1 MDSFRRLIIFEI
13 MEEVVNEIIE
23 YIKRKTKDFSYLDQ
37 SQIYEEVA
45 GKVSDMNAD
54 AMKNEYLNSMDYIL
68 DGI

>member
-1 MDSFRRLIIFEI
+1 

-23 YIKRKTKDFSYLDQ
+23 YIREKTKDFSYLDQ

-45 GKVSDMNAD
+45 GKVSGMNAD

>member
-1 MDSFRRLIIFEI
+1 MEEVINEI
-13 MEEVVNEIIE
+13 ME
-23 YIKRKTKDFSYLDQ
+23 YIRKKTEDFTYLDQ
-37 SQIYEEVA
+37 SQIYEEIA

>member
-1 MDSFRRLIIFEI
+1 

-45 GKVSDMNAD
+45 DKVSDMNAD

>member
-1 MDSFRRLIIFEI
+1 

-45 GKVSDMNAD
+45 GKVSDMNAG

>member
-1 MDSFRRLIIFEI
+1 
-13 MEEVVNEIIE
+13 MEEVVNEIME
-23 YIKRKTKDFSYLDQ
+23 YIREKTKDFSYLDQ

>member
-1 MDSFRRLIIFEI
+1 MRI

-45 GKVSDMNAD
+45 GKEIGRAHV
-54 AMKNEYLNSMDYIL
+54 
-68 DGI
+68 

>member
-1 MDSFRRLIIFEI
+1 
-13 MEEVVNEIIE
+13 MEEVVNEIME
-23 YIKRKTKDFSYLDQ
+23 YIREKTKDFSYLDQ
-37 SQIYEEVA
+37 SRIYEEVA

>member
-1 MDSFRRLIIFEI
+1 
-13 MEEVVNEIIE
+13 MEEVVNEIME
-23 YIKRKTKDFSYLDQ
+23 YIRKKTEDFTYLDQ

-54 AMKNEYLNSMDYIL
+54 AMKNEYLNSVDYIL

>member
-1 MDSFRRLIIFEI
+1 

-45 GKVSDMNAD
+45 GNVSDMNAD

>member
-1 MDSFRRLIIFEI
+1 
-13 MEEVVNEIIE
+13 MEEVVNEIME
-23 YIKRKTKDFSYLDQ
+23 YIRKKMEDFSYLDQ
-37 SQIYEEVA
+37 SQIYEEIA

>member
-1 MDSFRRLIIFEI
+1 
-13 MEEVVNEIIE
+13 MEEVVNEIME
-23 YIKRKTKDFSYLDQ
+23 YIRKKTEDFSYLDQ
-37 SQIYEEVA
+37 SQIYEEIA

>member
-1 MDSFRRLIIFEI
+1 

-45 GKVSDMNAD
+45 G
-54 AMKNEYLNSMDYIL
+54 
-68 DGI
+68 

>member
-1 MDSFRRLIIFEI
+1 

-23 YIKRKTKDFSYLDQ
+23 YIKRKTKGFSYLDQ

>member
-1 MDSFRRLIIFEI
+1 MRI

-23 YIKRKTKDFSYLDQ
+23 YIREKTKDFSYLDQ
-37 SQIYEEVA
+37 SQIYKEVA

>member
-1 MDSFRRLIIFEI
+1 MEEVINEI
-13 MEEVVNEIIE
+13 ME
-23 YIKRKTKDFSYLDQ
+23 YIRKKTKDFTYLDQ
-37 SQIYEEVA
+37 SQIYEEIA